1 MFEITTFIIVF
12 IYLLFKKK
20 NIVWYNSVFSFV
32 TYLKKSKIIN
42 NRSLLAPKQTN
53 IYFFKKKKKKEK
65 SKKKKWRTSCVWC
78 GYHQRS
84 IASQPL
90 TEPNSIQDDDMCV
103 KIILKWHVVKESL
116 AFFALFI
123 YCLLPQK
130 KMINKMASL
139 RRALVTVHRIL
150 NSTTTTNH
158 ISVTSPLRYL

>member
-1 MFEITTFIIVF
+1 MFEFTTFIIVF

-20 NIVWYNSVFSFV
+20 IVWYNSVFSFV
-32 TYLKKSKIIN
+32 TYLKKSSKIN
-42 NRSLLAPKQTN
+42 NRSLLAPKPTN
-53 IYFFKKKKKKEK
+53 IFKKKKQKKNEK
-65 SKKKKWRTSCVWC
+65 SKKKKWRTMWC
-78 GYHQRS
+78 AYHQRS

-90 TEPNSIQDDDMCV
+90 TEPIQDDDMCF
-103 KIILKWHVVKESL
+103 KNILKWHVVKESL
-116 AFFALFI
+116 AFFALFM